1 MCFYFQIMVNMIK
14 YIHKYQ
20 GGVLMRSTVG
30 LSEKIVNNVVE
41 IPIDKISLNPYQP
54 RKNFDSD
61 KIAELAKSIKQYGVI
76 QPITVRKNFIGGYE
90 LVSGERRLKASRLI
104 NCTHMPCIVIDVT
117 ENDSAVIALLENLQR
132 ADLSYWEEAEA
143 MQHLI
148 CDHKYTQEEVAEK
161 LGKSQSSV
169 ANRLRIL
176 KLPES
181 VREIIR
187 EKNLTERHARALLK
201 VHDEQTQLKILKQVC
216 ENEYNVS
223 KTEELVLK
231 AIEKVEEEKAKES
244 GKMMGV
250 VHLRMF
256 INTINKAV
264 DVVQK
269 AGVMVQTTKKENKNF
284 IEYLIKIPCDK
295 DKLKIMQIE

>member
-1 MCFYFQIMVNMIK
+1 MRNT
-14 YIHKYQ
+14 
-20 GGVLMRSTVG
+20 VLM
-30 LSEKIVNNVVE
+30 SEKILNNVIEV
-41 IPIDKISLNPYQP
+41 PIDKISLNPYQP
-54 RKNFDSD
+54 RKVFDSD
-61 KIAELAKSIKQYGVI
+61 AISELAKSIKEYGVI
-76 QPITVRKNFIGGYE
+76 QPITVRRNFIGGYE

-104 NCTHMPCIVIDVT
+104 NKTHMPCIVIDVT

-132 ADLSYWEEAEA
+132 KDLTYWEEAEA

-148 CDHKYTQEEVAEK
+148 IDHKYTQEELATK
-161 LGKSQSSV
+161 LGKSQSAV

-181 VREIIR
+181 VKNILQEN
-187 EKNLTERHARALLK
+187 NLTERHARAILK
-201 VHDEQTQLKILKQVC
+201 VHDENAQLKILKQVC
-216 ENEYNVS
+216 DSDLNVAKTEEMVS
-223 KTEELVLK
+223 KT
-231 AIEKVEEEKAKES
+231 IEKVEAERAKES
-244 GKMMGV
+244 GKMVGV

-269 AGVMVQTTKKENKNF
+269 AGVNVEASKKENKNF

-295 DKLKIMQIE
+295 EELKII

>member
-1 MCFYFQIMVNMIK
+1 MKNTAAF
-14 YIHKYQ
+14 
-20 GGVLMRSTVG
+20 T
-30 LSEKIVNNVVE
+30 EKVVNNVVE

-61 KIAELAKSIKQYGVI
+61 AISELAKSIKQYGVI
-76 QPITVRKNFIGGYE
+76 QPITVRRNFIGGYE

-148 CDHKYTQEEVAEK
+148 CDHKYTQEELAEK
-161 LGKSQSSV
+161 LGKSQSSI

-181 VREIIR
+181 VREALK
-187 EKNLTERHARALLK
+187 ENNLTERHARALLK
-201 VHDEQTQLKILKQVC
+201 VHDEHTQLKILKQVC
-216 ENEYNVS
+216 ENEYNVA
-223 KTEELVLK
+223 KTEELVEK
-231 AIEKVEEEKAKES
+231 AIEKVEEEHTRES

-269 AGVMVQTTKKENKNF
+269 AGVMVEASKKENKNF

-295 DKLKIMQIE
+295 EKLKIT

>member
-1 MCFYFQIMVNMIK
+1 
-14 YIHKYQ
+14 
-20 GGVLMRSTVG
+20 MRSTVV

-269 AGVMVQTTKKENKNF
+269 AGVMVQTSKKENKNF

>member
-1 MCFYFQIMVNMIK
+1 
-14 YIHKYQ
+14 
-20 GGVLMRSTVG
+20 MRNAESVF
-30 LSEKIVNNVVE
+30 EKIVNNVIE

-54 RKNFDSD
+54 RKIFDSD
-61 KIAELAKSIKQYGVI
+61 AISELAKSIKEYGVI

-104 NCTHMPCIVIDVT
+104 NKTHMPCIVIDVT

-132 ADLSYWEEAEA
+132 KDLTYWEEAEA

-148 CDHKYTQEEVAEK
+148 CDHKYTQEELAVK
-161 LGKSQSSV
+161 LGKSQSAV

-181 VREIIR
+181 VKNCLLEN
-187 EKNLTERHARALLK
+187 NLTERHARAILK
-201 VHDEQTQLKILKQVC
+201 VHDENTQLKILKQVADS
-216 ENEYNVS
+216 ELNVA
-223 KTEELVLK
+223 KTEELVTK
-231 AIEKVEEEKAKES
+231 AIEKVEQERTREN

-269 AGVMVQTTKKENKNF
+269 AGVKVEASKKENKNY

-295 DKLKIMQIE
+295 EQLKII

>member
-1 MCFYFQIMVNMIK
+1 MKNATAF
-14 YIHKYQ
+14 
-20 GGVLMRSTVG
+20 
-30 LSEKIVNNVVE
+30 SEKIVNSVVE

-61 KIAELAKSIKQYGVI
+61 AISELAKSIKQYGVI

-90 LVSGERRLKASRLI
+90 LVSGERRLKAARLI

-132 ADLSYWEEAEA
+132 ADLSFWEEAEA
-143 MQHLI
+143 MQHLV
-148 CDHKYTQEEVAEK
+148 CDHKYTQEELAEK
-161 LGKSQSSV
+161 LGKSQSAV

-181 VREIIR
+181 VKEILI
-187 EKNLTERHARALLK
+187 EKALTERHARALLK
-201 VHDEQTQLKILKQVC
+201 VHDEHTQLKILKQIC
-216 ENEYNVS
+216 ENDYNVA
-223 KTEELVLK
+223 KTEELVAK
-231 AIEKVEEEKAKES
+231 AIEKVEKERTKES

-269 AGVMVQTTKKENKNF
+269 AGVMVEASKKENKNF

-295 DKLKIMQIE
+295 DQLKIM

>member
-1 MCFYFQIMVNMIK
+1 MIK
-14 YIHKYQ
+14 YIHRYQ
-20 GGVLMRSTVG
+20 GGILMRNTAAF
-30 LSEKIVNNVVE
+30 SEKIVNNVIEV
-41 IPIDKISLNPYQP
+41 PIDKISLNPYQP
-54 RKNFDSD
+54 RKVFDSD
-61 KIAELAKSIKQYGVI
+61 AISELAKSIKEYGVI

-104 NCTHMPCIVIDVT
+104 NKTHMPCIVIDVT

-132 ADLSYWEEAEA
+132 KDLTYWEEAEA

-148 CDHKYTQEEVAEK
+148 LDHKYTQEELAVK

-181 VREIIR
+181 VKDYLQEN
-187 EKNLTERHARALLK
+187 NLTERHARAILK
-201 VHDEQTQLKILKQVC
+201 VHDENAQLKILKQVC
-216 ENEYNVS
+216 EGELNVA
-223 KTEELVLK
+223 KTEELVSK
-231 AIEKVEEEKAKES
+231 AIEKVQEQRTRDS
-244 GKMMGV
+244 GKVMGV

-269 AGVMVQTTKKENKNF
+269 AGVMVETSKKENKNF
-284 IEYLIKIPCDK
+284 IEYMIKIPCDK
-295 DKLKIMQIE
+295 EQLKII

>member
-1 MCFYFQIMVNMIK
+1 MRNT
-14 YIHKYQ
+14 
-20 GGVLMRSTVG
+20 VLM
-30 LSEKIVNNVVE
+30 SEKILNNVIEV
-41 IPIDKISLNPYQP
+41 PIDKISLNPYQP
-54 RKNFDSD
+54 RKVFDSD
-61 KIAELAKSIKQYGVI
+61 AISELAKSIKEYGVI
-76 QPITVRKNFIGGYE
+76 QPITVRRNFIGGYE

-104 NCTHMPCIVIDVT
+104 NKTHMPCIVIDVT

-132 ADLSYWEEAEA
+132 KDLTYWEEAEA

-148 CDHKYTQEEVAEK
+148 IDHKYTQEELATK
-161 LGKSQSSV
+161 LGKSQSAV

-181 VREIIR
+181 VKNILQEN
-187 EKNLTERHARALLK
+187 NLTERHARAILK
-201 VHDEQTQLKILKQVC
+201 VHDENAQLKILKQVC
-216 ENEYNVS
+216 DSDLNVAKTEEMVS
-223 KTEELVLK
+223 KT
-231 AIEKVEEEKAKES
+231 IEKVEAERAKES
-244 GKMMGV
+244 GKMVGV

-269 AGVMVQTTKKENKNF
+269 AGVNVEASKKENKNF

-295 DKLKIMQIE
+295 EQLKII

>member
-1 MCFYFQIMVNMIK
+1 
-14 YIHKYQ
+14 
-20 GGVLMRSTVG
+20 MRNIAAFN
-30 LSEKIVNNVVE
+30 EKIINNVIEV
-41 IPIDKISLNPYQP
+41 PIDKISLNPYQP
-54 RKNFDSD
+54 RKVFDSD
-61 KIAELAKSIKQYGVI
+61 AISELAKSIKEYGVI
-76 QPITVRKNFIGGYE
+76 QPITVRRNFIGGYE

-104 NCTHMPCIVIDVT
+104 NKTHMPCIVIDVT

-132 ADLSYWEEAEA
+132 KDLTYWEEAEA

-148 CDHKYTQEEVAEK
+148 IDHKYTQEELATK
-161 LGKSQSSV
+161 LGKSQSAV

-181 VREIIR
+181 VKNILQEN
-187 EKNLTERHARALLK
+187 NLTERHARAILK
-201 VHDEQTQLKILKQVC
+201 VHDENAQLKILKQVC
-216 ENEYNVS
+216 DSDLNVAKTEEMVS
-223 KTEELVLK
+223 KT
-231 AIEKVEEEKAKES
+231 IEKVEAERAKES
-244 GKMMGV
+244 GKMVGV

-269 AGVMVQTTKKENKNF
+269 AGVNVEASKKENKNF

-295 DKLKIMQIE
+295 EQLKII

>member
-20 GGVLMRSTVG
+20 GGVLMRSTVV

>member
-1 MCFYFQIMVNMIK
+1 MKNTAAF
-14 YIHKYQ
+14 
-20 GGVLMRSTVG
+20 T
-30 LSEKIVNNVVE
+30 EKVVNNVVE

-61 KIAELAKSIKQYGVI
+61 AISELAKSIKQYGVI
-76 QPITVRKNFIGGYE
+76 QPITVRRNFIGGYE

-148 CDHKYTQEEVAEK
+148 CDHKYTQEELAEK
-161 LGKSQSSV
+161 LGKSQSSI

-181 VREIIR
+181 VREALK
-187 EKNLTERHARALLK
+187 ENNLTERHARALLK
-201 VHDEQTQLKILKQVC
+201 VHDEHTQLKILKQVC
-216 ENEYNVS
+216 ENEYNVA
-223 KTEELVLK
+223 KTEELVEK
-231 AIEKVEEEKAKES
+231 AIEKVEEEHARES

-269 AGVMVQTTKKENKNF
+269 AGVMVEASKKENKNF

-295 DKLKIMQIE
+295 EKLKIT

>member
-1 MCFYFQIMVNMIK
+1 MKNSAAFA
-14 YIHKYQ
+14 
-20 GGVLMRSTVG
+20 
-30 LSEKIVNNVVE
+30 EKIVNNVVE

-61 KIAELAKSIKQYGVI
+61 AISELAKSIKQYGVI

-104 NCTHMPCIVIDVT
+104 NCTHMPCIIIDVT
-117 ENDSAVIALLENLQR
+117 EDDSAVIALLENLQR

-148 CDHKYTQEEVAEK
+148 LDHKYTQEELAEK
-161 LGKSQSSV
+161 LGKSQSAV

-181 VREIIR
+181 VREVLK

-201 VHDEQTQLKILKQVC
+201 VHDEHTQLKILKQVC
-216 ENEYNVS
+216 ENDYNVA
-223 KTEELVLK
+223 KTEELVEK
-231 AIEKVEEEKAKES
+231 AIEKVEEERTRES

-269 AGVMVQTTKKENKNF
+269 AGVMVQASKKENKDF

-295 DKLKIMQIE
+295 DKLKITQIE

>member
-1 MCFYFQIMVNMIK
+1 MRNT
-14 YIHKYQ
+14 
-20 GGVLMRSTVG
+20 VL
-30 LSEKIVNNVVE
+30 LSEKIVNNVIEV
-41 IPIDKISLNPYQP
+41 PIDKISLNPYQP
-54 RKNFDSD
+54 RKIFDSD
-61 KIAELAKSIKQYGVI
+61 AIAELAKSIKEYGVI
-76 QPITVRKNFIGGYE
+76 QPITVRRNYIGGYE

-104 NCTHMPCIVIDVT
+104 NLTHMPCIVIDVT

-132 ADLSYWEEAEA
+132 KDLTYWEEAEA

-148 CDHKYTQEEVAEK
+148 IDHKYTQEEVAVK
-161 LGKSQSSV
+161 LGKSQSAV

-181 VREIIR
+181 VKNILQEN
-187 EKNLTERHARALLK
+187 NLTERHARAILK
-201 VHDEQTQLKILKQVC
+201 VHDENDQLKILKQVC
-216 ENEYNVS
+216 DNDLNVARTEEMVS
-223 KTEELVLK
+223 KT
-231 AIEKVEEEKAKES
+231 IEKVEQERERET

-269 AGVMVQTTKKENKNF
+269 AGVKVEANKKENKNF

-295 DKLKIMQIE
+295 EQLKII

>member
-1 MCFYFQIMVNMIK
+1 M
-14 YIHKYQ
+14 
-20 GGVLMRSTVG
+20 
-30 LSEKIVNNVVE
+30 
-41 IPIDKISLNPYQP
+41 
-54 RKNFDSD
+54 
-61 KIAELAKSIKQYGVI
+61 
-76 QPITVRKNFIGGYE
+76 
-90 LVSGERRLKASRLI
+90 
-104 NCTHMPCIVIDVT
+104 
-117 ENDSAVIALLENLQR
+117 
-132 ADLSYWEEAEA
+132 
-143 MQHLI
+143 
-148 CDHKYTQEEVAEK
+148 
-161 LGKSQSSV
+161 
-169 ANRLRIL
+169 
-176 KLPES
+176 
-181 VREIIR
+181 
-187 EKNLTERHARALLK
+187 
-201 VHDEQTQLKILKQVC
+201 HDEQTQLKILKQVC

-269 AGVMVQTTKKENKNF
+269 AGVMVQTSKKENKNF

>member
-1 MCFYFQIMVNMIK
+1 MKN
-14 YIHKYQ
+14 
-20 GGVLMRSTVG
+20 SSAA
-30 LSEKIVNNVVE
+30 SEKVVNNVVE

-61 KIAELAKSIKQYGVI
+61 AIAELAKSIKQYGVI

-90 LVSGERRLKASRLI
+90 LISGERRLKASRLV
-104 NCTHMPCIVIDVT
+104 NFTHMPCIVIDVT

-143 MQHLI
+143 MHHLI

-161 LGKSQSSV
+161 LGKSQSAV

-181 VREIIR
+181 VREILR

-201 VHDEQTQLKILKQVC
+201 VHDEHTQLKILKQVC
-216 ENEYNVS
+216 ENEYNVA
-223 KTEELVLK
+223 KTEELVEK
-231 AIEKVEEEKAKES
+231 AIEKVELERTKES

-269 AGVMVQTTKKENKNF
+269 AGVMVETSKKENKNF

>member
-1 MCFYFQIMVNMIK
+1 MRNT
-14 YIHKYQ
+14 
-20 GGVLMRSTVG
+20 VL
-30 LSEKIVNNVVE
+30 LSEKIVNNVIEV
-41 IPIDKISLNPYQP
+41 PIDKISLNPYQP
-54 RKNFDSD
+54 RKIFDSD
-61 KIAELAKSIKQYGVI
+61 AIAELAKSIKEYGVI
-76 QPITVRKNFIGGYE
+76 QPITVRRNYIGGYE

-104 NCTHMPCIVIDVT
+104 NLTHMPCIVIDVT

-132 ADLSYWEEAEA
+132 KDLTYWEEAEA

-148 CDHKYTQEEVAEK
+148 IDHKYTQEEVAVK
-161 LGKSQSSV
+161 LGKSQSAV

-181 VREIIR
+181 VKNILQEN
-187 EKNLTERHARALLK
+187 NLTERHARAILK
-201 VHDEQTQLKILKQVC
+201 VHDENDQLKILKQVC
-216 ENEYNVS
+216 DNDLNVARTEEIVS
-223 KTEELVLK
+223 KT
-231 AIEKVEEEKAKES
+231 IEKVEQERERET

-269 AGVMVQTTKKENKNF
+269 AGVKVEANKKENKNF

-295 DKLKIMQIE
+295 EQLKII

>member
-1 MCFYFQIMVNMIK
+1 MRNT
-14 YIHKYQ
+14 
-20 GGVLMRSTVG
+20 VLM
-30 LSEKIVNNVVE
+30 SEKILNNVIEV
-41 IPIDKISLNPYQP
+41 PIDKISLNPYQP
-54 RKNFDSD
+54 RKVFDSD
-61 KIAELAKSIKQYGVI
+61 AISELAKSIKEYGVI
-76 QPITVRKNFIGGYE
+76 QPITVRRNFIGGYE

-104 NCTHMPCIVIDVT
+104 NKTHMPCIVIDVT

-132 ADLSYWEEAEA
+132 KDLTYWEEAEA

-148 CDHKYTQEEVAEK
+148 IDHKYTQEELATK
-161 LGKSQSSV
+161 LGKSQSAV

-181 VREIIR
+181 VKNILQEN
-187 EKNLTERHARALLK
+187 NLTERHARAILK
-201 VHDEQTQLKILKQVC
+201 VHDENAQLKILKQVC
-216 ENEYNVS
+216 DSDLNVAKTEEMVS
-223 KTEELVLK
+223 KT
-231 AIEKVEEEKAKES
+231 IEKVEAERAKES
-244 GKMMGV
+244 GKMVGI

-269 AGVMVQTTKKENKNF
+269 AGVNVEASKKENKNF

-295 DKLKIMQIE
+295 EQLKII